1 MSTVIRILAS
11 VALLALAACT
21 PAPELPEGFDP
32 GFAYF
37 RAAP

>member
-1 MSTVIRILAS
+1 MIRAALT
-11 VALLALAACT
+11 LLALAACT
-21 PAPELPEGFDP
+21 PAPELPEGFYP